1 MIKYTSS
8 PYIGEYIIKLKKK
21 KKKSMKT
28 EQEYENP
35 KNNGKLMS
43 LLYLL
48 F

>member
-1 MIKYTSS
+1 MIKYMSS
-8 PYIGEYIIKLKKK
+8 PYIGEYIIKLK

-35 KNNGKLMS
+35 KNNGKLMP